1 MVRGLFHRC
10 VLACLVWARIVAFVL
25 LFGHAQG
32 QARSLSLPTWD
43 VSTLVM
49 LSHVQC
55 ASFSADGQSI
65 VSVSWDD
72 DRGGISRISLVSV
85 LTGEVR
91 TLIGPNMAGFQD
103 GGPQEAQFS
112 GPTDAVFSPDGKWI
126 AVADTANNRIRRVQV
141 ATGVVTTLAGTSE
154 LGFVDGPA
162 MGAKFRYCRSLS
174 FSPDGSWIA
183 IAGG

>member
-1 MVRGLFHRC
+1 MFRNLFHRC
-10 VLACLVWARIVAFVL
+10 VLGCLVWARIVAFML

-32 QARSLSLPTWD
+32 QARRLTLPTWD

-72 DRGGISRISLVSV
+72 DKAGTSRISLVSV
-85 LTGEVR
+85 LTGQVR
-91 TLIGPNMAGFQD
+91 TLIGPNIAGFQD
-103 GGPQEAQFS
+103 GGSLVARFS
-112 GPTDAVFSPDGKWI
+112 GPTDAAFSPDGRWI

-162 MGAKFRYCRSLS
+162 TGAKFRYIQSLS